1 MTAILAR
8 HPSVKHPKRMK
19 ISALLGCLF
28 VCLHAS
34 TAAVSPYDFPYGYP
48 FPDYPLAGASH
59 PRVSNDYMKAE
70 PRADMELKRIG
81 QYALRLI
88 QTGRAAGAIE
98 YADQYRSAYP
108 GRMDQEVLFMRTM
121 AQAQLGLLD
130 DAARSMTMAIG
141 EAGIPPQRFLAGP
154 RRLFAPLH
162 SHPAFAEMRQRWAG
176 ELVHGPMLGAMTDR
190 SVRVW
195 VRGVDETNVRVV
207 ASPSADLS
215 NPIASAWMPIRAQDD
230 YTAVMALENLQ
241 ADTLYYYA
249 VQLGE
254 EGRLLR
260 SEAQQFR
267 TYPKAGV
274 STRMRVVF
282 GGCSGYVPPNER
294 MWDTIKTF
302 SPTAF
307 LTLGDNV
314 YVDDPESP
322 DQQRYC
328 YYQRQS
334 RPEYRRLVAGTPVY
348 AIWDDHDFAMDDSIG
363 GTEADIPYW
372 KPMVSKI
379 FRENWVNPTYGG
391 DDEDRGIW
399 FDFRVGDAH
408 FIMLDSRTYRTDPG
422 RFGNGRVEQP
432 TMLGPKQLAWL
443 RRTLLG
449 SDAKFKLLVSPVS
462 WHEAAKTGAQGLDS
476 WAGFLPERETIF
488 SWIRD
493 HNVSGV
499 VLLSSDRHRSDAW
512 LNKRSDSYDL
522 YEFSSGQFTNQHTHR
537 VMEESLFGYNKLP
550 SFGLLTFDTE
560 VSDPSITYEIVD
572 IDGNVQN
579 TLMVRLSQLGKAGP

>member
-1 MTAILAR
+1 
-8 HPSVKHPKRMK
+8 MK
-19 ISALLGCLF
+19 VPALLGCLLAY
-28 VCLHAS
+28 LHAS
-34 TAAVSPYDFPYGYP
+34 TSVASPYDFPYGYP
-48 FPDYPLAGASH
+48 FSDYPLAGASH
-59 PRVSNDYMKAE
+59 PRVSNDYMKSE

-88 QTGRAAGAIE
+88 QTDRAAAAIE

-108 GRMDQEVLFMRTM
+108 GRMDQEVLFMRSM
-121 AQAQLGLLD
+121 AQAQLGQLD
-130 DAARSMTMAIG
+130 AAARSMTMAID

-162 SHPAFAEMRQRWAG
+162 GHEAFTEMRRQWSG

-195 VRGVDETNVRVV
+195 VRGVDETKVRVL
-207 ASPSADLS
+207 ASTSADLS
-215 NPIASAWMPIRAQDD
+215 NSIASGWTSVQAQDD
-230 YTAVMALENLQ
+230 YTAVMALEHLQ
-241 ADTLYYYA
+241 PDTLYYYA
-249 VQLGE
+249 VQLGDE
-254 EGRLLR
+254 ARVLR
-260 SEAQQFR
+260 SKHQQFR
-267 TYPKAGV
+267 TYPSAGV
-274 STRMRVVF
+274 STALRVAF

-294 MWDTIKTF
+294 MWDTIQTF

-314 YVDDPESP
+314 YIDDPESP

-363 GTEADIPYW
+363 GAEPDVPYW
-372 KPMVSKI
+372 KPMVSEI
-379 FRENWVNPTYGG
+379 FRQNWVNPAYGG
-391 DDEDRGIW
+391 SDEHRGIW

-422 RFGNGRVEQP
+422 RFGDGPVEKP
-432 TMLGPKQLAWL
+432 TMLGPAQLEWL
-443 RRTLLG
+443 RRTLVG

-476 WAGFLPERETIF
+476 WAGFLAEREMIF

-493 HNVSGV
+493 HHVSGV
-499 VLLSSDRHRSDAW
+499 VLLSSDRHRSDVW

-537 VMEESLFGYNKLP
+537 VMEGSLFGYNELP
-550 SFGLLTFDTE
+550 SFGLLTFDTKA
-560 VSDPSITYEIVD
+560 SDPSLTYEIVN
-572 IDGNVQN
+572 IDGKVQN
-579 TLMVRLSQLGKAGP
+579 ALTVRLSQLGKPAP